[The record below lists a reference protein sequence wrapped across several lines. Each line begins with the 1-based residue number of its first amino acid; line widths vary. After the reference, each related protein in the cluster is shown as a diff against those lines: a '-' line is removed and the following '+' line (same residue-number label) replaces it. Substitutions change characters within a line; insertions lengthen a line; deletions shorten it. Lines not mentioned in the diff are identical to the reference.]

1 MTYYPD
7 IAVLKEMVYIG
18 GGGCFND
25 MGNVEIRE
33 RTVMVFDI
41 QRDGWN
47 LLPPYSFYW
56 FSLTVLNDQLV
67 LVGGV
72 DKKTNKRTNKLGVL
86 DDKVQWTHPCLL
98 YTSDAADE

>member
-33 RTVMVFDI
+33 RTVMV
-41 QRDGWN
+41 
-47 LLPPYSFYW
+47 
-56 FSLTVLNDQLV
+56 
-67 LVGGV
+67 
-72 DKKTNKRTNKLGVL
+72 LGRL
-86 DDKVQWTHPCLL
+86 ELAP
-98 YTSDAADE
+98 SI